1 LLVALSTAI
10 SEARKEGA
18 PVRREGI
25 KLEVQ
30 GETLEILLEV
40 IPIRAPE
47 TDAPCYLI
55 VFERSLPAIAG
66 EKRRGLKSGFW
77 NKLFGGGQ
85 QPAGSRTEIQS
96 EGYRDLQNL
105 KQELEAT
112 RDFLQATIEE
122 QEAAKEELQA
132 TNEELVTT
140 NDELRNRNRE
150 LNKSNDALRASR
162 DYAEAI
168 IATVQEPLLILD
180 KELRVVRANRAFYEL
195 FKTPPEETENRR
207 LYEIGESQWD
217 NSRLRA
223 QLEEVI
229 ARNSSFSGFEIVKHF
244 PEIGEKALLLQA
256 HRLPPDEQRGE
267 LILLAIDDI
276 TERRALEEG
285 RRAERKHIIEEQASD
300 IHGLEERD
308 HLLKEADRQKNEFLA
323 MLAHE
328 LRNPLAPIRTT
339 LDVLR
344 TNVAT
349 DSTLEWGWNVID
361 RQTQHLTRL
370 VDDLLDVARFTRGE
384 LSLQKRPILLREV
397 LDHSVETSRPLI
409 ESRKQ
414 TLMVELPS
422 EPVYIDGDFVRVAQV
437 FSNLLNNASKYS
449 PEGGKISL
457 AAKHLGDEA
466 VITLTDNGIGI
477 SSDVLPHIFEIFAQS
492 NRPHTLSPGGLG
504 VGLAL
509 SRKLVELHAGNITAS
524 SEGSGKGSQFVVR
537 LPVLR
542 ETLTETVASHAI
554 DERLIEG
561 AKFRILV
568 VDDNVDSAEAISKL
582 LQSKGHEV
590 RCTFDGASAITVT
603 EQFGP
608 QLILLD
614 ISLPDKDGYEVLRRL
629 REQQSASQLVV
640 VAVTGFGQPE
650 DRSRAQEAGFDHH
663 LVKPFGPDVLMALLQ
678 SLELKKSSSG

>member
-1 LLVALSTAI
+1 
-10 SEARKEGA
+10 
-18 PVRREGI
+18 
-25 KLEVQ
+25 
-30 GETLEILLEV
+30 
-40 IPIRAPE
+40 
-47 TDAPCYLI
+47 
-55 VFERSLPAIAG
+55 
-66 EKRRGLKSGFW
+66 
-77 NKLFGGGQ
+77 
-85 QPAGSRTEIQS
+85 
-96 EGYRDLQNL
+96 
-105 KQELEAT
+105 
-112 RDFLQATIEE
+112 
-122 QEAAKEELQA
+122 
-132 TNEELVTT
+132 
-140 NDELRNRNRE
+140 
-150 LNKSNDALRASR
+150 
-162 DYAEAI
+162 
-168 IATVQEPLLILD
+168 
-180 KELRVVRANRAFYEL
+180 
-195 FKTPPEETENRR
+195 
-207 LYEIGESQWD
+207 
-217 NSRLRA
+217 
-223 QLEEVI
+223 
-229 ARNSSFSGFEIVKHF
+229 
-244 PEIGEKALLLQA
+244 
-256 HRLPPDEQRGE
+256 
-267 LILLAIDDI
+267 
-276 TERRALEEG
+276 
-285 RRAERKHIIEEQASD
+285 
-300 IHGLEERD
+300 
-308 HLLKEADRQKNEFLA
+308 

-344 TNVAT
+344 TNGAT

-384 LSLQKRPILLREV
+384 ISLQKRPILLREV
-397 LDHSVETSRPLI
+397 LDHSVETGRPLI

-414 TLMVELPS
+414 TLMMELPS
-422 EPVYIDGDFVRVAQV
+422 EPVYIDGDFVRVAEV

-504 VGLAL
+504 LGLAL

-554 DERLIEG
+554 DERVIEG

-614 ISLPDKDGYEVLRRL
+614 ISLPDIDGYEVLRRL
-629 REQQSASQLVV
+629 REQRSASNPVV

-650 DRSRAQEAGFDHH
+650 DRRRAQEAGFDHH
-663 LVKPFGPDVLMALLQ
+663 LVKPFGPDVLMALLP
-678 SLELKKSSSG
+678 SLELKKSSSD